1 MKSITRLAT
10 VGLLAVLST
19 TMLGSLSLTAK
30 AQTDAVPTTSAD
42 EVPYLPESAYDE
54 YMRLGFDAEQAGD
67 YAAAATYFRYALF
80 AIPQDREATTAYWN
94 MRSQLQDE
102 DLTARASAYNTNM
115 EAGYDATEA
124 DDYELAVNYFNSALA
139 LRPGDYYATQAIR
152 NVQTYLARGV
162 QADSPNDVDQTYTA
176 YVNEP
181 LYDRYMRLG
190 YAAVQREDFLSA
202 REYFRSA
209 LYDQPSDRQATV
221 AYWNAVDALK
231 DGEYGLNET
240 AESAYDRYMRQGYDA
255 TERGNY
261 PQAVRA
267 FENALVE
274 RPGDGYAAQA
284 IRNVRTYID

>member
-1 MKSITRLAT
+1 
-10 VGLLAVLST
+10 
-19 TMLGSLSLTAK
+19 
-30 AQTDAVPTTSAD
+30 
-42 EVPYLPESAYDE
+42 
-54 YMRLGFDAEQAGD
+54 MRLGFDAEQAGD

-80 AIPQDREATTAYWN
+80 AVPQDREATTAYWN
-94 MRSQLQDE
+94 MRSQLQEE

-124 DDYELAVNYFNSALA
+124 DDYELALQYFNTALS

-152 NVQTYLARGV
+152 NVQTYLTRGT
-162 QADSPNDVDQTYTA
+162 QADAPSDVSQTYTA
-176 YVNEP
+176 YANEP

-190 YAAVQREDFLSA
+190 YAAVQREDFLAA

-209 LYDQPSDRQATV
+209 LYDHPNDRQASV

-231 DGEYGLNET
+231 DGDYGLDET
-240 AESAYDRYMRQGYDA
+240 AESAYDRHMRLGYDA

-267 FENALVE
+267 FEKALAE
-274 RPGDGYAAQA
+274 RLNDGYATQA
-284 IRNVRTYID
+284 IRNVQTYID